1 MTQPAD
7 TSWGSSY
14 RLIAA
19 DKWKSKSAAMGRSV
33 TEGLVEYARARPGMQ
48 VVDLASGTG
57 EPAITLAGIVGSQGH
72 VTASDLSSEL
82 LEIASDRARK
92 RGLNNI
98 TFQQADAHALPFA
111 DKAFDLATCRFGI
124 MFFKDVNH
132 ALREL
137 ARVLKPGA
145 RACFAAWGPFEQPS
159 WQATMGVV
167 VKYVGG
173 PVIPQGGSDPFR
185 FARPGSLSHL
195 LRDTGFADVEEE
207 TREFDWSWRGEA
219 AELWDYA
226 QAVAAPLRSLLER
239 VSVEQW
245 PAINAE
251 VLQTLKKYS
260 DNEGVHFKAQIVLAS
275 GKKPT

>member
-19 DKWKSKSAAMGRSV
+19 DKWKAKSAAMGRSV

-48 VVDLASGTG
+48 VLDLASGTG
-57 EPAITLAGIVGSQGH
+57 EPAITLAGMVGSQGH
-72 VTASDLSSEL
+72 ITALDLSSEL

-98 TFQQADAHALPFA
+98 TFQEADAHALPFA
-111 DKAFDLATCRFGI
+111 DKAFDLATCRFGV
-124 MFFKDVNH
+124 MFFKDVTH

-137 ARVLKPGA
+137 ARVLRPGA
-145 RACFAAWGPFEQPS
+145 RACFAAWGPFEQPY

-167 VKYVGG
+167 LKHVGG
-173 PVIPQGGSDPFR
+173 PVIPQGG
-185 FARPGSLSHL
+185 
-195 LRDTGFADVEEE
+195 
-207 TREFDWSWRGEA
+207 A

-226 QAVAAPLRSLLER
+226 QAVAAPLRSLLGR
-239 VSVEQW
+239 VSAEQW

-275 GKKPT
+275 GKKST

>member
-145 RACFAAWGPFEQPS
+145 RACFAAWGPFEQPY
-159 WQATMGVV
+159 WRATMGVV

-185 FARPGSLSHL
+185 FARPGSLSDA
-195 LRDTGFADVEEE
+195 LRDTGFTDVEEE
-207 TREFDWSWRGEA
+207 TREFDWSWHGQA

-239 VSVEQW
+239 VSVEKW

>member
-145 RACFAAWGPFEQPS
+145 RACFAAWGAFEQPY

-167 VKYVGG
+167 VKHVGG

-185 FARPGSLSHL
+185 FARAGSLSDA
-195 LRDTGFADVEEE
+195 LRDTGFTDVEEE

>member
-19 DKWKSKSAAMGRSV
+19 DKWKAKSAAMGRSV

-48 VVDLASGTG
+48 VLDLASGTG

-72 VTASDLSSEL
+72 VTALDLSSEL

-92 RGLNNI
+92 RGLNNVA
-98 TFQQADAHALPFA
+98 FQEADAHALPFA
-111 DKAFDLATCRFGI
+111 DKAFDLATCRFGV

-137 ARVLKPGA
+137 ARVLRPGA
-145 RACFAAWGPFEQPS
+145 RASFAAWGPFEQPY
-159 WQATMGVV
+159 WAATMGVV
-167 VKYVGG
+167 VKHVGG

-185 FARPGSLSHL
+185 FARAGSLSDVI
-195 LRDTGFADVEEE
+195 RDSGFADVEEE
-207 TREFDWSWRGEA
+207 IREFDWSWRGEA

-226 QAVAAPLRSLLER
+226 QAVSAPLRSLLER
-239 VSVEQW
+239 VSAEQW

>member
-145 RACFAAWGPFEQPS
+145 RACFAAWGPFEQPY

>member
-1 MTQPAD
+1 
-7 TSWGSSY
+7 
-14 RLIAA
+14 
-19 DKWKSKSAAMGRSV
+19 MGRSV

-48 VVDLASGTG
+48 VLDLASGTG

-98 TFQQADAHALPFA
+98 TFQEADAHALPFP
-111 DKAFDLATCRFGI
+111 DEAFDLATCRFGV

-132 ALREL
+132 ALRGL
-137 ARVLKPGA
+137 ARVLRPGA
-145 RACFAAWGPFEQPS
+145 RACFAAWGPFEQPY
-159 WQATMGVV
+159 WQTTMGVV
-167 VKYVGG
+167 VKHVGG

-185 FARPGSLSHL
+185 FARPRSLSDV

-207 TREFDWSWRGEA
+207 TREFDWSWPGEA
-219 AELWDYA
+219 AELWTYA

-239 VSVEQW
+239 VSAEQW